1 MSLNEQSK
9 NFDGEMG
16 PTRKVDMDYGWLS
29 TNSNYRDGVG
39 KQDKYLWKFGG
50 KGFHSSYFCP
60 KYNQLGDNKSLPNK
74 EIKEFRDLIFKL
86 AGNPSGPSFT
96 GAKTMQYN
104 DFIVKGLQKYRD
116 TVVPTKNWDDNQK
129 KYTKTMLN
137 NFINYIDGKEY
148 GTLCDYTSVEDIIGH
163 SHELIYENRHEILD
177 IAAIVFAFIPG
188 GIVISGV
195 IELANG
201 ALYIKEGDPVTGGI
215 SIIFAFLPFLNK
227 IPGFEKVSTKIMLPI
242 IEKLRKGQE
251 LTKQQF
257 TFLQKFINDLITHK
271 KLITDKIGFLKK
283 QKEIFLENGGTEELY
298 SKYLKEVL
306 EGKKTKEEF
315 FSLLKG
321 SVKKPPIKKIGVV
334 KIAKEKIE
342 EIKNVFK
349 QKGWDDVW
357 GYDGETGDPN
367 FIETIMNIDG
377 VETKVKL
384 TVSDYGPHRLKGKG
398 LERYDLKAQ
407 NAAGVRLTDDEGV
420 DWVILRPGSH
430 KTFDDILF
438 SLEHEL
444 VHIKQPSKMSN
455 KLSSSY
461 VTDTEIKNMNFG
473 NVVKTLSK
481 YPKHVKLNHFKRAIY
496 TEALKKFAKI
506 SKYEDDFIKKF
517 VAEEDKVMFRE
528 NYDLWFKEKG
538 SKIDNPWLKT
548 MFDELKE
555 VDSRYTDYNQFYKNL
570 LNKSEEEVDKVFKIY
585 LNSTDKSHQS
595 IVRDILHNV
604 GYTEHQ
610 WEIEANLSP
619 FISNLIDYAKK
630 SIKPEQGEITS
641 TFIKDMKKWLKSLG
655 TNNDYNAARTLRDYH
670 VSDSFY
676 REMLNYGKL
685 FDTDP
690 EKGKKVVNKIY
701 KQLENLKTSGLK
713 ESMKPKKIIINQ
725 HQKGLLTEFKKR
737 AYSFDWDDNILFMP
751 TKIYLEKKVGD
762 GWIPV
767 LVGTEEFREIRNRVG
782 KDYRYEKDDL
792 YYAFK
797 DFRDYDAFIRDTK
810 EALRKKSFG
819 PSFDKFKEA
828 LLYGNDFSIITAR
841 GNPPKAIKD
850 GIKVIIDTLFTE
862 EQKEKML
869 SNLHGTSIE
878 QYLNLQD
885 YYPVTSDEFVEE
897 FDTDVS
903 VTNPEVG
910 KMIALKTF
918 VDRVVSAVK
927 EIKDNPEY
935 NGMSIGFSD
944 DDLGNIESAEK
955 YIEEKLKKI
964 YPDVKFLVYDTSDPN
979 NPKKKRII
987 IKK

>member
-1 MSLNEQSK
+1 
-9 NFDGEMG
+9 
-16 PTRKVDMDYGWLS
+16 
-29 TNSNYRDGVG
+29 VG

-129 KYTKTMLN
+129 RYTKTMLN

-148 GTLCDYTSVEDIIGH
+148 ATLCDYTSVEDIIGH

-177 IAAIVFAFIPG
+177 IAALIFAFIPG

-407 NAAGVRLTDDEGV
+407 NAA
-420 DWVILRPGSH
+420 
-430 KTFDDILF
+430 
-438 SLEHEL
+438 
-444 VHIKQPSKMSN
+444 
-455 KLSSSY
+455 
-461 VTDTEIKNMNFG
+461 
-473 NVVKTLSK
+473 
-481 YPKHVKLNHFKRAIY
+481 
-496 TEALKKFAKI
+496 
-506 SKYEDDFIKKF
+506 
-517 VAEEDKVMFRE
+517 
-528 NYDLWFKEKG
+528 
-538 SKIDNPWLKT
+538 
-548 MFDELKE
+548 
-555 VDSRYTDYNQFYKNL
+555 
-570 LNKSEEEVDKVFKIY
+570 
-585 LNSTDKSHQS
+585 
-595 IVRDILHNV
+595 
-604 GYTEHQ
+604 
-610 WEIEANLSP
+610 
-619 FISNLIDYAKK
+619 
-630 SIKPEQGEITS
+630 
-641 TFIKDMKKWLKSLG
+641 
-655 TNNDYNAARTLRDYH
+655 
-670 VSDSFY
+670 
-676 REMLNYGKL
+676 
-685 FDTDP
+685 
-690 EKGKKVVNKIY
+690 
-701 KQLENLKTSGLK
+701 
-713 ESMKPKKIIINQ
+713 
-725 HQKGLLTEFKKR
+725 
-737 AYSFDWDDNILFMP
+737 
-751 TKIYLEKKVGD
+751 
-762 GWIPV
+762 
-767 LVGTEEFREIRNRVG
+767 
-782 KDYRYEKDDL
+782 
-792 YYAFK
+792 
-797 DFRDYDAFIRDTK
+797 
-810 EALRKKSFG
+810 
-819 PSFDKFKEA
+819 
-828 LLYGNDFSIITAR
+828 
-841 GNPPKAIKD
+841 
-850 GIKVIIDTLFTE
+850 
-862 EQKEKML
+862 
-869 SNLHGTSIE
+869 
-878 QYLNLQD
+878 
-885 YYPVTSDEFVEE
+885 
-897 FDTDVS
+897 
-903 VTNPEVG
+903 
-910 KMIALKTF
+910 
-918 VDRVVSAVK
+918 
-927 EIKDNPEY
+927 
-935 NGMSIGFSD
+935 
-944 DDLGNIESAEK
+944 
-955 YIEEKLKKI
+955 
-964 YPDVKFLVYDTSDPN
+964 
-979 NPKKKRII
+979 
-987 IKK
+987 